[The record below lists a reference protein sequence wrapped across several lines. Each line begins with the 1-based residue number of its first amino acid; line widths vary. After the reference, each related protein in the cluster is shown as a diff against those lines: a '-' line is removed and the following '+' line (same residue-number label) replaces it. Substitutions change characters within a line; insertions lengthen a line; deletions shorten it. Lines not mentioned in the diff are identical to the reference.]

1 MLEFCSEVS
10 EGNLSVRIQDKH
22 KDELS
27 RLSGSMD
34 HMADTIEHLMDQQ
47 KTQEKE
53 MRIQLILK
61 HLQLQLSFFLFLSL
75 LLVHQMFDGICHA

>member
-1 MLEFCSEVS
+1 MSPIKRMLEFCSEVS

-34 HMADTIEHLMDQQ
+34 HMADTID
-47 KTQEKE
+47 
-53 MRIQLILK
+53 I
-61 HLQLQLSFFLFLSL
+61 
-75 LLVHQMFDGICHA
+75 